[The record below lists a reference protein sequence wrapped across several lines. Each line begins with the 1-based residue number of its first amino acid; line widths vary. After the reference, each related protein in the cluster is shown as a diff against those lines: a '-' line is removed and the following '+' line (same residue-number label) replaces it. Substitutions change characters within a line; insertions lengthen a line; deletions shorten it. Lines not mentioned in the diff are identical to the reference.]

1 MAKARK
7 QARPRRARRP
17 SPRGNPPSVEKAVK
31 LLERLVDA
39 ARAAGG
45 ARLPTVAYLARTYH
59 FSNTTLCRAL
69 AQLEARGDIEQR
81 RKAGIV
87 VRSLTPP
94 ARARPDKP
102 SYQPTKQER
111 VYRMLRKEFAFR
123 HHEAG
128 HALPSSKQLAARL
141 GIGRDTLR
149 GVMRRLAEEGAI
161 ERHGRW
167 FRFPPM
173 ERYPGTGAIMLVA
186 HGFYYGIS
194 HRIPERA
201 REWIQLMDLYCCQ
214 HNVTLDIVPFPL
226 LAEHMSTPGSVRR
239 FIDRELRG
247 RKLLGIQVWSI
258 GMRMDQLRAAI
269 ENLAFTKAPLA
280 VFDEEGKVPETLMQ
294 RSGRT
299 NVKFFSIETNKT
311 SGIHMGRFLKR
322 TGHPTVLYITP
333 YANTGWSRTRLQ
345 GMREAVDGSGCAVVP
360 LTASHEKSFK
370 VDEDPRMQ
378 TMLTAMR
385 RATRD
390 FETSPMMQNKHL
402 NVVAHIEDYMRY
414 RGVWNTLIPVFERA
428 LAMPGTTMW
437 VGTNDFVASLAHGFL
452 SNRGIR
458 IPEDI
463 SLAGFDNSHIATFL
477 KLTSYDFNAPRILQA
492 MLTFNLEG
500 GRSTNPYLR
509 GTLVEIDGY
518 VNNRW
523 SVRMHSGSSRRHR
536 LSPP

>member
-1 MAKARK
+1 MAKAQK
-7 QARPRRARRP
+7 QAYHRRGRRP
-17 SPRGNPPSVEKAVK
+17 PARGTTSSVQKAAE
-31 LLERLVDA
+31 LLERLVGK
-39 ARAAGG
+39 ARTAGRM
-45 ARLPTVAYLARTYH
+45 RLPTVAHLARTYH
-59 FSNTTLCRAL
+59 FSNTTLCSAL
-69 AQLEARGDIEQR
+69 AQLEARGEIERR

-87 VRSLTPP
+87 VRSPTPP
-94 ARARPDKP
+94 PRARPNRP
-102 SYQPTKQER
+102 PYRPTKQER
-111 VYRMLRKEFAFR
+111 VYRALRKEFAFR
-123 HHEAG
+123 HREAG
-128 HALPSSKQLAARL
+128 HALPSSKQLADRL

-149 GVMRRLAEEGAI
+149 AVMRRLADEGAV

-173 ERYPGTGAIMLVA
+173 ERCPGTGAIMLVA

-280 VFDEEGKVPETLMQ
+280 VFDEEGNVPEALIQ
-294 RSGRT
+294 RFVRT
-299 NVKFFSIETNKT
+299 NVKFFSISTNKT

-322 TGHPTVLYITP
+322 TGHPVVLYITP
-333 YANTGWSRTRLQ
+333 YANTGWSRTRQQ
-345 GMREAVDGSGCAVVP
+345 GMQEALDGSGCTVVP

-370 VDEDPRMQ
+370 VDEDPRMR

-385 RATRD
+385 RATHE

-428 LAMPGTTMW
+428 LAMPEATLW

-452 SNRGIR
+452 SSRGIR

-509 GTLVEIDGY
+509 GTLIEIDGY

-523 SVRMHSGSSRRHR
+523 SVRMHSGLPSRHR